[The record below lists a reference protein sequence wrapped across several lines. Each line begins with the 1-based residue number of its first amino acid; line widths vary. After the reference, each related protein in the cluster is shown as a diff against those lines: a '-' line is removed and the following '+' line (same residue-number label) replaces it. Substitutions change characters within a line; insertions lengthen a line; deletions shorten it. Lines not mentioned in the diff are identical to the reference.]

1 MREISNKN
9 GNAAHSLGLEWKT
22 MNTLVE
28 QEQDDRI
35 SIGYISYVEVQCFAI
50 ETILL
55 GLNGQKITVF
65 SLDVEGEVLKV
76 IPKRKTLSYKF
87 ICLMDSIMRCLI

>member
-35 SIGYISYVEVQCFAI
+35 SIGYVSYVEVQCFAI

-55 GLNGQKITVF
+55 
-65 SLDVEGEVLKV
+65 
-76 IPKRKTLSYKF
+76 
-87 ICLMDSIMRCLI
+87 